1 MFSTKGNPLVFSNQF
16 IQFNTTL
23 PKGHSISGLGES
35 IHGSLNEPGVVK
47 TLFANDVGDPI
58 DGNIYGVHQCTTTKD
73 ITQTLHAVYWR
84 TSAIQEVVVGETSLT
99 WRALSG
105 VIDLYFF
112 SGPDPKD
119 VIQQYVSEIGLPA
132 MQPYWALG
140 YHQCRWGYDTVE
152 SLKLL
157 LKISKI

>member
-1 MFSTKGNPLVFSNQF
+1 MNQVLSKHCMPMILL
-16 IQFNTTL
+16 IQLTVTFMVY
-23 PKGHSISGLGES
+23 I
-35 IHGSLNEPGVVK
+35 
-47 TLFANDVGDPI
+47 
-58 DGNIYGVHQCTTTKD
+58 QCTMIKD
-73 ITQTLHAVYWR
+73 MIQTLTHAVYWR

-152 SLKLL
+152 SLETVVENFKNLIFLWKPFGQILIIWMDTRISLMIHIDFLL
-157 LKISKI
+157 INLENFR